1 MMNVVSDTDVTF
13 VSEISAWLYS
23 FVTFIET
30 EEEAKDSMSKL
41 MGVIR
46 AAADEGAVTSY
57 VVEDTI
63 EFSETK
69 FKDELPNIGNWR
81 DMTKWSGWVGKNYF
95 T

>member
-1 MMNVVSDTDVTF
+1 MDVVSDTDVMF

-23 FVTFIET
+23 FVTYIKT
-30 EEEAKDSMSKL
+30 EEEEKDSMAKL

-46 AAADEGAVTSY
+46 AAADEGAVTSH

-63 EFSETK
+63 EFVETK
-69 FKDELPNIGNWR
+69 FKDELPNMGNWR
-81 DMTKWSGWVGKNYF
+81 YMTKWSGWVGKNYF